1 MGIIKPSRQ
10 LALALILSLLAA
22 SGYAKK
28 KLSAVEDLRYGVAL
42 YHYYQSDYMEALTEL
57 LIAKE
62 HGGIQGHGDN
72 PEIMEGGFALGYGLE
87 RYASDI
93 FDRVLEKNRSQA
105 SQDAAWF
112 FMSKLRYLRG
122 DYDSA
127 AAAINKL
134 SKRPARNLRDDVIAQ
149 KINLA
154 IKRNDLEQAK
164 RLIKR
169 KKPGDHWMPYIYF
182 NLGAAYARMG
192 EYDQAIKY
200 FNFLLDEE
208 FRREELRA
216 LHDKAMTSAG
226 YSYLL
231 SGRNEQA
238 IERFSKV
245 RLTSALSNRALLG
258 YGWAAA
264 ELDHFE
270 EALKPWHHLA
280 NSTLIDENS
289 QEALIA
295 VPFAYEKLGSDGL
308 ALTHFQNAEQKFID
322 EIARLDSVVDG
333 MQGDDLLN
341 ALKIKR
347 SAGMDW
353 LKYVRENQVTPQ
365 LGYLAELFSREQF
378 QALVQELRDLLG
390 IYEDLEQWKS
400 KLDFY
405 LDMVENRDIGRA
417 KKAEDLAAK
426 DLTLSIKQM
435 KAARAGLLSEIERI
449 STEEDY
455 IALANKE
462 EKGYLKRVQRV
473 ANNIELLRESDPFI
487 DESEEALARHQ
498 GVLLWRTSEAFA
510 DRQWQ
515 LTKQLGKLN
524 RTLSKATRNH
534 NSVNDI
540 IGNAEDLEPMKLRIR
555 IAQKRVDG
563 RLHDMN
569 LALNVKKNEL
579 RQQTIVVLRS
589 QRLRLNHYLAQSRLS
604 IARLYDKTL
613 YQSQQQELQQSE
625 TGNQSQ
631 KLRALD
637 LSDEIEQATENVPQ
651 EQAEPETVTPN
662 DPQAPEG
669 SEPQSEPS
677 EASQSPDTIEPTDT
691 EDTADAMDKAD
702 KTEVTDVADTEEE
715 LEQP

>member
-10 LALALILSLLAA
+10 FALALILCFFAT
-22 SGYAKK
+22 SGFAKK

-93 FDRVLEKNRSQA
+93 FDRVLEENRSQA

-127 AAAINKL
+127 AAAIDKM
-134 SKRPARNLRDDVIAQ
+134 SRKPARNIRDDVIAQ

-164 RLIKR
+164 QLIKT

-182 NLGAAYARMG
+182 NLGAAYARIE

-200 FNFLLDEE
+200 FNYLLEEE

-231 SGRNEQA
+231 SERYEEA

-264 ELDHFE
+264 ALNQFE

-308 ALTHFQNAEQKFID
+308 ALTNFLSAEQKFID

-333 MQGDDLLN
+333 MQGDDLLD

-405 LDMVENRDIGRA
+405 LDMVESRDTGRSQ
-417 KKAEDLAAK
+417 KAEDLAAK
-426 DLTLSIKQM
+426 DLTLNIKKM
-435 KAARAGLLSEIERI
+435 KAARAKLLNEIERI
-449 STEEDY
+449 NAEEDY
-455 IALANKE
+455 LALANEE
-462 EKGYLKRVQRV
+462 EKGYLKRLQRV

-498 GVLLWRTSEAFA
+498 GILLWRTSEVFG

-515 LTKQLGKLN
+515 LTKHLETLN
-524 RTLSKATRNH
+524 QTLSKATRHH

-540 IGNAEDLEPMKLRIR
+540 IENAEDLEPMKQRIR
-555 IAQKRVDG
+555 VAQQRVDKQ
-563 RLHDMN
+563 LKDMG

-613 YQSQQQELQQSE
+613 YQSQQQELQGE
-625 TGNQSQ
+625 LEPGTTNQSQ
-631 KLRALD
+631 KLRTLD
-637 LSDEIEQATENVPQ
+637 LSDEIERATEDVPQ
-651 EQAEPETVTPN
+651 EPNSETAVPK
-662 DPQAPEG
+662 DPQASESG
-669 SEPQSEPS
+669 SPS
-677 EASQSPDTIEPTDT
+677 ESFQAPSVV
-691 EDTADAMDKAD
+691 DAID
-702 KTEVTDVADTEEE
+702 VTDREAEVK
-715 LEQP
+715 QP